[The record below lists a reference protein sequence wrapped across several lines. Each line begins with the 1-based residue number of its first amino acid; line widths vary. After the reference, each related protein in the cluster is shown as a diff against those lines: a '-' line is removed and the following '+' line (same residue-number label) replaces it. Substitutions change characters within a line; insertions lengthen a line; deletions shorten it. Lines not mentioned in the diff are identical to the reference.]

1 MWLIA
6 LLSRNKSQSPWNGLW
21 GPHEL
26 SSPLPIP
33 TSQHGPDHSAFYS
46 SSVSSLCSSHTGLL
60 AVPSTGEGYPFLRL
74 FPPAIFPG
82 WNVFPHCLHYWL
94 SLLLQLF
101 AQILMRFFLI
111 ILVKIE
117 LSLSFSLHTHTQTQP
132 LPHTPALPS
141 SFPVVFF
148 SLHLLS
154 NSALF
159 HLYILLIVYKT
170 QTYLLEYRLS
180 EGRFLPFSFGV
191 EGG

>member
-117 LSLSFSLHTHTQTQP
+117 LSLSFSLHTHT
-132 LPHTPALPS
+132 HRHSPS
-141 SFPVVFF
+141 PTHQHSLAPFLLYF
-148 SLHLLS
+148 SPYTYYL
-154 NSALF
+154 
-159 HLYILLIVYKT
+159 ILLYF
-170 QTYLLEYRLS
+170 TYIFCWLS
-180 EGRFLPFSFGV
+180 IKHKHIY
-191 EGG
+191 